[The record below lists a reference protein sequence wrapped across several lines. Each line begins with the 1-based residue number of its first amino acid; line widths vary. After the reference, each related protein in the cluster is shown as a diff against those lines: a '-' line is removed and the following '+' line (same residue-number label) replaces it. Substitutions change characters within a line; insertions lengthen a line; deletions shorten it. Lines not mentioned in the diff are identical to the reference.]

1 MEDREFIIHFL
12 ITLITLVCFLLSTV
26 FMTSL
31 YNIRSQAKLIGIIST
46 ADDLIDYIS
55 NSFKFY

>member
-12 ITLITLVCFLLSTV
+12 ITLITLVCFLLSSV

-46 ADDLIDYIS
+46 GDDLIDYS
-55 NSFKFY
+55 NSYIIFI